1 MLEFWVGWKFEIAFI
16 GDFTSFLIMTRI
28 QMLKK
33 EAMGL
38 TDSERATLA
47 SELLYS
53 LPATLSDEDEG
64 VAEALRRDAELSSNS
79 STGIS
84 WNEIKKELGRD

>member
-1 MLEFWVGWKFEIAFI
+1 
-16 GDFTSFLIMTRI
+16 MTRI
-28 QMLKK
+28 EALKT

-38 TDSERATLA
+38 TDSDRATLA

-64 VAEALRRDAELSSNS
+64 ISEALKRDAEISADPSM
-79 STGIS
+79 GIT
-84 WNEIKKELGRD
+84 WDELKKGIGRD

>member
-1 MLEFWVGWKFEIAFI
+1 
-16 GDFTSFLIMTRI
+16 MTRI
-28 QMLKK
+28 EALKT

-38 TDSERATLA
+38 TDSDRASLA

-64 VAEALRRDAELSSNS
+64 IAEALRRMPNFQQIHHTE
-79 STGIS
+79 
-84 WNEIKKELGRD
+84 

>member
-1 MLEFWVGWKFEIAFI
+1 
-16 GDFTSFLIMTRI
+16 MTRI
-28 QMLKK
+28 EALKT

-38 TDSERATLA
+38 TDSDRASLA

-64 VAEALRRDAELSSNS
+64 IAEARRRDADLTANPSNGMTWDELKK
-79 STGIS
+79 GI
-84 WNEIKKELGRD
+84 GRD

>member
-1 MLEFWVGWKFEIAFI
+1 
-16 GDFTSFLIMTRI
+16 MTPI
-28 QMLKK
+28 EALKT

-38 TDSERATLA
+38 TDSDRASLA

-64 VAEALRRDAELSSNS
+64 VAEALRRDADLTVNPSNGMTWDELKK
-79 STGIS
+79 GI
-84 WNEIKKELGRD
+84 GRD

>member
-1 MLEFWVGWKFEIAFI
+1 
-16 GDFTSFLIMTRI
+16 MTRI
-28 QMLKK
+28 EALKT

-38 TDSERATLA
+38 TDSDRATLA

-64 VAEALRRDAELSSNS
+64 ISEALKRDAEISANPSM
-79 STGIS
+79 GIT
-84 WNEIKKELGRD
+84 WDELKKGIGRD